1 MMAKI
6 AISLDEKALTDVDRL
21 VREGLF
27 PSRSRLIQD
36 AIAEKLARTAR
47 QRLARESA
55 LLDPQFEKALAEEGL
70 SSQVDEWPEY

>member
-55 LLDPQFEKALAEEGL
+55 RLDPQFEKALAEEGL